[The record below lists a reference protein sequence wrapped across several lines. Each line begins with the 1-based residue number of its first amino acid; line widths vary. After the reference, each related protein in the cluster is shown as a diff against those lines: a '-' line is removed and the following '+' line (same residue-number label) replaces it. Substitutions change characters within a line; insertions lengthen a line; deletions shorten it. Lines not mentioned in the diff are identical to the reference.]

1 MIPSGSVSSTSCIR
15 GGTPS
20 GDTMY
25 QMPKH
30 IIPCNIKQEYMIS
43 DLPFPLADSGE
54 YIKRWHKD
62 FIPSLL
68 AWAGAHE
75 DPFRVKSELFT
86 AVPHIWECVFCGI
99 RLYNDVNSLITVVK
113 VVSHME

>member
-1 MIPSGSVSSTSCIR
+1 MIPSGSVSSTSRIR

-20 GDTMY
+20 GDTARR
-25 QMPKH
+25 MPEH
-30 IIPCNIKQEYMIS
+30 IIPRNIKQEYMIS

-62 FIPSLL
+62 FVPSLL
-68 AWAGAHE
+68 AWAGAHG

-86 AVPHIWECVFCGI
+86 AVPHIWERIFCGI
-99 RLYNDVNSLITVVK
+99 RLYDDVNSLITVVK
-113 VVSHME
+113 VVSRME